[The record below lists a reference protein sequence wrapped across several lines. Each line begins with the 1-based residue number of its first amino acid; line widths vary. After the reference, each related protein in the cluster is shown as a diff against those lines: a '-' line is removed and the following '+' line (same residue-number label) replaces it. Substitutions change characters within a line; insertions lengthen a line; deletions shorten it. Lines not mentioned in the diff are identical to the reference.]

1 MKIKNT
7 KFIIAALSLTFVLSA
22 CGGNGNSEDNNKE
35 EGSQVESTETA
46 DTTDDTEKSEED
58 TTADAEDFEI
68 SVVSR
73 EDGSGTRGAFIELT
87 GLEEEKDGEKVDNTT
102 DEAIVQNS
110 TNAVMQT
117 VSQDPNAI
125 GYISLGSLNDTV
137 KAIKID
143 GVEATDEN
151 IKAGD
156 YNLQRNFNLAYKEDE
171 LDDLGKD
178 FLAYVLSE
186 DAQKIVTDEGYIAVE
201 SQDYESKKPEG
212 SITVA
217 GSTSV
222 TPVMEKLIEAY
233 KEVNPNATIELQST
247 GSSAGIESTISGV
260 SQIAMASR
268 DLKDDEAKELQVE
281 VLAQDGIAVIVNK
294 DDSKIDDLTMDQVK
308 QIFSGE
314 IKSTSD
320 L

>member
-7 KFIIAALSLTFVLSA
+7 KFIIAALSLSFVLAS
-22 CGGNGNSEDNNKE
+22 CGNENKNDTNTT
-35 EGSQVESTETA
+35 EGSQVESTQTA
-46 DTTDDTEKSEED
+46 DTED
-58 TTADAEDFEI
+58 ENKNAEDFDI

-87 GLEEEKDGEKVDNTT
+87 GLEEKSDNGDKVDNTT

-110 TNAVMQT
+110 TNGVMQT
-117 VSQDPNAI
+117 VSQDPYAI
-125 GYISLGSLNDTV
+125 GYISLGSLNDSV

-143 GVEATDEN
+143 GIQATDEN
-151 IKAGD
+151 IKSGD
-156 YNLQRNFNLAYKEDE
+156 YKLQRNFNLAYKESE

-178 FLAYVLSE
+178 FLDYVLSE
-186 DAQKIVTDEGYIAVE
+186 DVQKITEEEGYISVE
-201 SQDYESKKPEG
+201 SKDYKSTKPEG
-212 SITVA
+212 SMTVA

-222 TPVMEKLIEAY
+222 SPLMEKLIEAY

-247 GSSAGIESTISGV
+247 GSSAGIESTISDV

-268 DLKDDEAKELQVE
+268 ELKEDEAKELKVE
-281 VLAQDGIAVIVNK
+281 VLAQDGIAVVVNK
-294 DDSKIDDLTMDQVK
+294 DNSKIDDLTMDQVK
-308 QIFSGE
+308 EIFSGM
-314 IKSTSD
+314 IKNTSD

>member
-7 KFIIAALSLTFVLSA
+7 KFIIAALSLTFVLA
-22 CGGNGNSEDNNKE
+22 GCGNENKDDTNTT
-35 EGSQVESTETA
+35 EGSQVESTEA
-46 DTTDDTEKSEED
+46 ED
-58 TTADAEDFEI
+58 TKESTETANNEDNAEDFDI

-87 GLEEEKDGEKVDNTT
+87 GLEEKSDNGDKVDNTT

-110 TNAVMQT
+110 TNGVMQT

-143 GVEATDEN
+143 GAEATDEN
-151 IKAGD
+151 IKSGD
-156 YNLQRNFNLAYKEDE
+156 YKLQRNFNLAYKEAE

-186 DAQKIVTDEGYIAVE
+186 DAQKIAVDEGYIAVE
-201 SQDYESKKPEG
+201 TKEFESTKPEG

-222 TPVMEKLIEAY
+222 TPLMEKLIEAY
-233 KEVNPNATIELQST
+233 KEVNPNATIDLQST

-268 DLKDDEAKELQVE
+268 DLKEDEAKELQVE

-308 QIFSGE
+308 EIFSGN
-314 IKSTSD
+314 IKNTSD